1 MISRGWTKTGE
12 DLNFIP
18 NPPPR
23 CEVIVVPVPQ
33 IADIYQSV
41 VQELQNNVD
50 IQVKVHSIVQIKNPS
65 LEEAYLAIKQLI
77 AKECA
82 GGDPNERLLFH
93 GTSGT
98 SIDGILNDGF
108 DDRYWNSGKW
118 GHGAYFAKNPAVSH
132 GFARQDATDQTR
144 VMFYSK
150 VTLGKQQTLQ
160 NTDGNLKAAPK
171 GFHSV
176 HGIPPGTTNVDEFIV
191 YRYAQALPYL
201 KITYKG

>member
-1 MISRGWTKTGE
+1 MISRGWTKTGT

-23 CEVIVVPVPQ
+23 CDVIVVPVPQ
-33 IADIYQSV
+33 IADIYQSII
-41 VQELQNNVD
+41 QQLQNNVG

-77 AKECA
+77 AKECV
-82 GGDPNERLLFH
+82 GGNPNERLLFH

-108 DDRYWNSGKW
+108 DDRYWNSEKW
-118 GHGAYFAKNPAVSH
+118 GHGAYFAENPAVSH
-132 GFARQDATDQTR
+132 VFAQPDATDQTR
-144 VMFYSK
+144 VMFYNK

-171 GFHSV
+171 EFHSV
-176 HGIPPGTTNVDEFIV
+176 HGIPPGTTNKDEFIV